1 MRPFDTA
8 DCPGVPSPLA
18 PKKSRRDFV
27 FAIPADQLINPNVVF
42 VFELLERALGTGKVT
57 KVGWAFLRL
66 DQLYA
71 NGLDL
76 ANSSYGGRRNVLRR
90 RGTET
95 RRQIVYVRMG
105 SCVLYTLVTH
115 REGRKTPGV
124 E

>member
-1 MRPFDTA
+1 M
-8 DCPGVPSPLA
+8 PSPLA

-76 ANSSYGGRRNVLRR
+76 ANSSYGGRRNVVRR